1 MRVPRGEAILRKK
14 ELSVEDV
21 VLRVRPAASGWLVE
35 ASDLEP
41 LMFFSGAKAEAQAH
55 ALARCMASTGNDAEV
70 VVHDRTEK
78 IVGAARYFAGTNNT
92 RRHALA

>member
-1 MRVPRGEAILRKK
+1 M
-14 ELSVEDV
+14 EDV

-35 ASDLEP
+35 ARDLEP
-41 LMFFSGAKAEAQAH
+41 LMFLSGAKAEAQAH
-55 ALARCMASTGNDAEV
+55 ALARCMAGAGNDAEV

-78 IVGAARYFAGTNNT
+78 IVGAARYFARIYNS